1 MVYKLKNKSRGK
13 GINTEIKP
21 NRQLCGELNKSIIRE
36 FRKIVKDLGHKR
48 NKIWVDKGGEFYN
61 KSMKNDLL
69 EC

>member
-36 FRKIVKDLGHKR
+36 FRKIMKD
-48 NKIWVDKGGEFYN
+48 
-61 KSMKNDLL
+61 
-69 EC
+69 